1 MLIAKLRVVIL
12 DTNLQ
17 LDPGFPDGLTPGDQ
31 NGPPPLLCS
40 DPLQKSLL
48 RPPLVEPGVNN
59 DKTQQPNHIE
69 RVKVKVAKVKGF
81 IHTTQDK
88 SISEPSKQTCGGTK
102 EVAKQMKLV

>member
-1 MLIAKLRVVIL
+1 MEPV
-12 DTNLQ
+12 T
-17 LDPGFPDGLTPGDQ
+17 
-31 NGPPPLLCS
+31 S
-40 DPLQKSLL
+40 
-48 RPPLVEPGVNN
+48 PLVEPGVNN

-102 EVAKQMKLV
+102 DPKEVAKLIKLV

>member
-17 LDPGFPDGLTPGDQ
+17 LDPGFPDGLTAGDQ
-31 NGPPPLLCS
+31 NGQPPLLWPFATEPVTS
-40 DPLQKSLL
+40 
-48 RPPLVEPGVNN
+48 PLVEPGVNN